1 MFQSDID
8 SLHNHN
14 NAKTNGNIKK
24 KSYSSVRTP
33 FVKSSKTNRNI
44 PPVNSGYSVRL
55 PQKDLSDFITT
66 F

>member
-8 SLHNHN
+8 SLHRN
-14 NAKTNGNIKK
+14 NNTNGSTKNK

-33 FVKSSKTNRNI
+33 FVKSNKTNRNTTPI
-44 PPVNSGYSVRL
+44 NSGYSVRM